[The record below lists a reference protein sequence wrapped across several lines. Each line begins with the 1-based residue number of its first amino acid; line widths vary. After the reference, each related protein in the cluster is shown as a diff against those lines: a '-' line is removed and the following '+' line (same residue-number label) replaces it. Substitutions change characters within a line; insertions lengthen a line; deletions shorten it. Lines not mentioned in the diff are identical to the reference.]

1 MSRLKIPRPKKF
13 VLVRMER
20 DGQLFVLDRS
30 RWEQAQ
36 RTQFYRD
43 NYQAEV
49 VAEADTTLPLM
60 QFKDLTQED

>member
-1 MSRLKIPRPKKF
+1 LKIPRPKKF